1 MLLQLRCFVDLING
15 LLSCYCNT
23 ITVHFKVYIVPN
35 KRYLLFISMG
45 YSVIVVIDSFNV
57 IMTTV
62 SILYVTLVIDL
73 MIKLSRLGTMS
84 YPHSEIYGHFLVSQL
99 LQFCT
104 KLPLK
109 YRHT

>member
-1 MLLQLRCFVDLING
+1 MLLQLCCFVDLING

-35 KRYLLFISMG
+35 IRYFLFISMYSVG

-57 IMTTV
+57 IMITV

-73 MIKLSRLGTMS
+73 MILGTMS